1 MEGMKD
7 RKKSTLAS
15 REKVQ
20 RKNLKIKKQE
30 WKKEVGES
38 YQTKSLKKKTNQK
51 KKYKWEAFICEL
63 CISALYIHRFNQTQ
77 TTKYTSKR

>member
-38 YQTKSLKKKTNQK
+38 YQTKS
-51 KKYKWEAFICEL
+51 
-63 CISALYIHRFNQTQ
+63 
-77 TTKYTSKR
+77 